1 MISALTAFLQAKA
14 LSFLV
19 VFCVAASEQLYFILL
34 LVCPFGCCSVAK
46 SCPAL
51 CNPMDGST
59 PGFPVLHHLQS
70 LLKFMSI
77 ESVMLPNHLI
87 VCHPLLLLPCIFP
100 SIRVFSILEM
110 RKLRFRKVDWFAQG
124 HTATNAELYQAAGSE
139 SVLLP
144 MLRSEGCV
152 GFNWTEGRGRG
163 WPTQD
168 PFSARRTEGAQ
179 D

>member
-1 MISALTAFLQAKA
+1 MISALTAFLQAEA

-19 VFCVAASEQLYFILL
+19 MFYVSASEQLYSLLL
-34 LVCPFGCCSVAK
+34 LVCLFSCCSVAK

-51 CNPMDGST
+51 CSPMDGSM
-59 PGFPVLHHLQS
+59 PGFPVLHS
-70 LLKFMSI
+70 LPEFAQIHVHQVGDATEPS
-77 ESVMLPNHLI
+77 H
-87 VCHPLLLLPCIFP
+87 CLLPP
-100 SIRVFSILEM
+100 SPLALHLSQHQGLFHFRDEE
-110 RKLRFRKVDWFAQG
+110 LRFSRVDWFAQG
-124 HTATNAELYQAAGSE
+124 HTATNAELYQAAGPE

-152 GFNWTEGRGRG
+152 GFNRTEGRGRG

-168 PFSARRTEGAQ
+168 PFSTRRTEGAQ